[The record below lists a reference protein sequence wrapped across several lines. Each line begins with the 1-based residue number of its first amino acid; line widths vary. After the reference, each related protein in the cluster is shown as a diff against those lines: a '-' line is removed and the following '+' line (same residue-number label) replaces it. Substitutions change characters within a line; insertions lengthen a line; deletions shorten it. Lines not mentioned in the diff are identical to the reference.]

1 VGVVTPP
8 EVLVLAATAGLIAMG
23 GAVAASLLILAAYR
37 LSEHF
42 TKERHT

>member
-1 VGVVTPP
+1 MTPP
-8 EVLVLAATAGLIAMG
+8 QVLVLAATAGLIAL
-23 GAVAASLLILAAYR
+23 GATVAFSLLILAAYR